1 MSNLVEIVIQG
12 NDQTGQ
18 AFQSST
24 TGAQNL
30 GRAIESGPNISLR
43 SLRRAA
49 IVAVAA
55 LYGLERG
62 LQKIVDRA
70 KELGYTNVSADF
82 DKLKASIQSVGDA
95 ILASP
100 LYTAGGKTSNFLDL
114 LDQGFNNLIPVARA
128 AGVVFIM
135 AAGGLDFVILSAQRL
150 SGVLAEL
157 TGQTT
162 TYTDAWYKAAITQD
176 LFIHNQEIGQMWAG
190 KFTQA
195 IQQQNGVMVTAGKA
209 AANMNNLLSRQNQ
222 LLQQRRAIADAIRS
236 GDALALS
243 NAMSGAMTG
252 GSVTKGGGP
261 AGPRGGGAPG
271 NVTVHVALDGEPIA
285 AIARGEIASA
295 FHGSAANPGK

>member
-1 MSNLVEIVIQG
+1 MSNIVEVVIQG
-12 NDQTGQ
+12 TDNTGQ

-49 IVAVAA
+49 LVAVAA

-62 LQKIVDRA
+62 LQAIVDRA
-70 KELGYTNVSADF
+70 KALGYTNVSDNF

-95 ILASP
+95 ILTSP
-100 LYTAGGKTSNFLDL
+100 LFAVNGKNTNFLDIL
-114 LDQGFNNLIPVARA
+114 NQGFLNLIPVARA
-128 AGVVFIM
+128 AGVVVIM
-135 AAGGLDFVILSAQRL
+135 VAGGLDFLAISANRAE
-150 SGVLAEL
+150 GAIAEL
-157 TGQTT
+157 FGWATK
-162 TYTDAWYKAAITQD
+162 YTDAWYKAAIAQD
-176 LFIHNQEIGQMWAG
+176 LLTHNQEIGAMWAG
-190 KFTQA
+190 TYTKQ
-195 IQQQNGVMVTAGKA
+195 IQQENGVMVDAGKA
-209 AANMNNLLSRQNQ
+209 ASKYNSALSNQNALLNK
-222 LLQQRRAIADAIRS
+222 RRAIADAIRS

-271 NVTVHVALDGEPIA
+271 NMTVHVNIDGEPIA

-295 FHGSAANPGK
+295 FHGSMANPGK